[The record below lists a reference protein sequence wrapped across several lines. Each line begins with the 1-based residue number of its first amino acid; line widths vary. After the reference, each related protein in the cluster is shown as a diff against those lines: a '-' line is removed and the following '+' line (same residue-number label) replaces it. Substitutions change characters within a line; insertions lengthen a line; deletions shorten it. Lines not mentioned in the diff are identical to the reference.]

1 MDEGTGLS
9 WWQQGWLTASPL
21 ALHVTSTARA
31 VLLELS
37 RCHQPY
43 LSSSAGVAQL
53 RVEPLCCHPLWFSSN
68 HSWPRSCQEQLEV
81 WISSP
86 VFRTETVGAAQGR
99 AQSWRLSEV
108 LAVPVNTSCTQAGL
122 SSHFVFQGRS
132 LSEEV
137 LWFCVT
143 EQCVLACVREVVFG
157 AAPAIDLGPGLFCG
171 VLFGLGGF
179 ETAREIP
186 AFQFL
191 YPWNLYSEEKWF

>member
-1 MDEGTGLS
+1 M
-9 WWQQGWLTASPL
+9 
-21 ALHVTSTARA
+21 
-31 VLLELS
+31 
-37 RCHQPY
+37 
-43 LSSSAGVAQL
+43 AQL
-53 RVEPLCCHPLWFSSN
+53 RAEPLCCHPLGFSSN

-99 AQSWRLSEV
+99 AQSRCPSEV
-108 LAVPVNTSCTQAGL
+108 LAVPVNTSCMQAGL

-143 EQCVLACVREVVFG
+143 EQCVLACVCKVVFG

-171 VLFGLGGF
+171 VLLGLGVLGQPERSLLSNFFTPGTSIQKKNGF
-179 ETAREIP
+179 RQKKQPGIKSACIS
-186 AFQFL
+186 L
-191 YPWNLYSEEKWF
+191 NSEEP